1 MFGGYC
7 HGGDWCGIYK
17 RIKEKEEEERMRYK
31 KDELY
36 SKGTFNV
43 KQFIEA
49 GDYLISKYPYF
60 RWNGS
65 SEDYDKK
72 ILPEN
77 KKYLSTTV
85 YLYESK
91 KEYLKK
97 NEITTTEKILDG
109 DWVDISLKDKKNK
122 MQQILEK
129 YKQYIKYKKD
139 DKFDDENFIIKED
152 FEIKD
157 DFERKDDCKIKDDCE
172 IDDDFIIEDDFE
184 RKDDCKIKE
193 DCEIED
199 DCEIKIMCLLILRK
213 KLKKEEYKNKI
224 KDQLQKSSDK
234 AIYKACCLPDNQ
246 FFGIIKYIYE
256 KNPKKKVF
264 MTFDI
269 SITYDLY
276 YKVPKISFIGYNNKG
291 ILLREREE
299 MGLDFLYHYSAIVSD
314 INWNTNE
321 KCYSIHPCRTSNLIL
336 KIIDILKRNNDNF
349 EVGDILIL
357 FLKITMQNLF
367 LELLFDLFTIKDK

>member
-1 MFGGYC
+1 MFGGYS
-7 HGGDWCGIYK
+7 HGNDWCGIYRK
-17 RIKEKEEEERMRYK
+17 IKEKEEEERMRYK

-49 GDYLISKYPYF
+49 CDYLISKYPSF
-60 RWNGS
+60 KWNGS

-77 KKYLSTTV
+77 KKYLSSTV
-85 YLYESK
+85 YSYESK

-97 NEITTTEKILDG
+97 NEITTTEKILDS
-109 DWVDISLKDKKNK
+109 DWVDISLKDRKYK

-139 DKFDDENFIIKED
+139 NDSFIIERTKENCKSDDDDFIIEED
-152 FEIKD
+152 FEI
-157 DFERKDDCKIKDDCE
+157 EDDCKIKD
-172 IDDDFIIEDDFE
+172 
-184 RKDDCKIKE
+184 

-199 DCEIKIMCLLILRK
+199 DCEIKIMCLFMLRK

-224 KDQLQKSSDK
+224 KDELQKSSDK

-264 MTFDI
+264 KTFDI

-276 YKVPKISFIGYNNKG
+276 YKVPKISFIGYDNKG
-291 ILLREREE
+291 KLLTKAEE
-299 MGLDFLYHYSAIVSD
+299 MGLDFYHYNAFVSD
-314 INWNTNE
+314 KNWNTNE
-321 KCYSIHPCRTSNLIL
+321 NCYSIHPCRTSNLIL
-336 KIIDILKRNNDNF
+336 KIIDILKRNNENI
-349 EVGDILIL
+349 EVGDILTL

-367 LELLFDLFTIKDK
+367 PEILFDLFTIEDK